1 MRDDRND
8 NNHIDQ
14 LGRNKS
20 TGLTNDAFKSEN
32 HNYRR
37 KSFLFILIIPMRVSN
52 QMFQTSFKQY
62 MYIELSIR
70 VGKCATS

>member
-20 TGLTNDAFKSEN
+20 TGLTNDAFESEN

-37 KSFLFILIIPMRVSN
+37 
-52 QMFQTSFKQY
+52 
-62 MYIELSIR
+62 
-70 VGKCATS
+70 